1 MTPKEVLTV
10 GLGRPNL
17 HPAVEHYG
25 TQPPGAHDER
35 HLHQRRVCHYMAGN
49 GDERTNCRWYSRP
62 LYEVAQEWVETS
74 DPKAFAV
81 IFHASYFTGVWI
93 VQEFLLARRVR
104 MLLSNL
110 WLNGGERQAKL
121 AEWIPKYA
129 FELLF
134 TRAASANNSSYVPLY
149 DLDEFLLYY
158 SDNKCEIHRTW
169 SMVCWAL
176 LDQKSGYKLTTQRFR
191 SRC

>member
-1 MTPKEVLTV
+1 
-10 GLGRPNL
+10 
-17 HPAVEHYG
+17 
-25 TQPPGAHDER
+25 
-35 HLHQRRVCHYMAGN
+35 MAGN
-49 GDERTNCRWYSRP
+49 GDERTNCRWDSRP

-104 MLLSNL
+104 MLLSNM

-158 SDNKCEIHRTW
+158 SDNKCEIHGTW

-176 LDQKSGYKLTTQRFR
+176 LDQKNECKLTTQSFR